1 MIDYEGLPAP
11 KEYYD
16 DIGTVITPETWFKIS
31 GIEYTPARMPRRTPP
46 LWRRPPKK
54 HFALNARM
62 REKTICNGLKKGPGS
77 GWLGRVARL
86 QQRKP

>member
-46 LWRRPPKK
+46 RFGEGRRRSIS
-54 HFALNARM
+54 H
-62 REKTICNGLKKGPGS
+62 
-77 GWLGRVARL
+77 
-86 QQRKP
+86 